1 MEALAYSYLKSTQTI
16 MQEELNGT
24 SQRCRNFREAE
35 PPIVDPSQ
43 RKLLASQQTKPTEVT
58 KPTSLQ
64 IQKRISTARCSL
76 KIAHPTVVGMQSDA
90 M

>member
-1 MEALAYSYLKSTQTI
+1 MEALAYSYLKSTQTL

-43 RKLLASQQTKPTEVT
+43 R
-58 KPTSLQ
+58 
-64 IQKRISTARCSL
+64 
-76 KIAHPTVVGMQSDA
+76 
-90 M
+90 